1 MSSDPGENRNLG
13 SLSIQATKGTTV
25 FALFLLYVVVEVAAL
40 VAVGS
45 AIGVL
50 WTVLLLIAGSVVGL
64 VLVRS
69 QGRRVMEGLRAASR
83 GERTPAGAVADG
95 VLFAVGSVAMFVPG
109 LVTTVFGILLLLPVS
124 RWALR
129 PLVLAAAARWMPS
142 VAVATRRMRPT
153 VIDGE
158 VIGETYAGQYP
169 STSGRIIEIDGR
181 DFDKP
186 TR

>member
-1 MSSDPGENRNLG
+1 M
-13 SLSIQATKGTTV
+13 
-25 FALFLLYVVVEVAAL
+25 FALFLLYVIVEVAAL

-50 WTVLLLIAGSVVGL
+50 WTVLLLIAGSAVGL

-69 QGRRVMEGLRAASR
+69 QGRRVMDGLRSASR
-83 GERTPAGAVADG
+83 GERSPGGAVADG
-95 VLFAVGSVAMFVPG
+95 VLFAIGSVAMFVPG
-109 LVTTVFGILLLLPVS
+109 LVTTVFGILLLMPPT

-129 PLVLAAAARWMPS
+129 PLVLLAAARWMPS
-142 VAVATRRMRPT
+142 VATATSRMRPS

-158 VIGETYAGQYP
+158 IVPETSPYQGHGRVIEMDGQ
-169 STSGRIIEIDGR
+169 

>member
-1 MSSDPGENRNLG
+1 M
-13 SLSIQATKGTTV
+13 
-25 FALFLLYVVVEVAAL
+25 FALFLLYVIVEVAAL

-50 WTVLLLIAGSVVGL
+50 WTVLLLLAGSAIGL

-69 QGRRVMEGLRAASR
+69 QGKRVMEGLRSASR
-83 GERTPAGAVADG
+83 GERSPGGAVADG
-95 VLFAVGSVAMFVPG
+95 VLFAIGSVAMFVPG
-109 LVTTVFGILLLLPVS
+109 LVTTVFGILLLLPPT

-129 PLVLAAAARWMPS
+129 PLVLLAAARWMPS
-142 VAVATRRMRPT
+142 VATTASRMRPT

-158 VIGETYAGQYP
+158 VVTSP
-169 STSGRIIEIDGR
+169 SGAARPAHIIEIDGR

>member
-1 MSSDPGENRNLG
+1 M
-13 SLSIQATKGTTV
+13 

-50 WTVLLLIAGSVVGL
+50 WTVLLLIAGSAVGL

-109 LVTTVFGILLLLPVS
+109 LVTTVFGILLLLPPT

-142 VAVATRRMRPT
+142 VATATSRMRPT

-158 VIGETYAGQYP
+158 VVSESYTGPKTGDH
-169 STSGRIIEIDGR
+169 GRIIELDGR
-181 DFDKP
+181 DFDSP

>member
-1 MSSDPGENRNLG
+1 M
-13 SLSIQATKGTTV
+13 
-25 FALFLLYVVVEVAAL
+25 FALFVLYVIVEVAAL

-50 WTVLLLIAGSVVGL
+50 WTVLLLMAGSAVGL

-69 QGRRVMEGLRAASR
+69 QGKRVMDGLRSASR
-83 GERTPAGAVADG
+83 GERSPGGAVADG
-95 VLFAVGSVAMFVPG
+95 VLFAIGSVAMFVPG
-109 LVTTVFGILLLLPVS
+109 LVTTVFGILLLLPIT

-129 PLVLAAAARWMPS
+129 PLVLLAAARWMPS
-142 VAVATRRMRPT
+142 VATATSRMRPT

-158 VIGETYAGQYP
+158 VITEPAGAP
-169 STSGRIIEIDGR
+169 NAGRIIEIDGR

>member
-1 MSSDPGENRNLG
+1 M
-13 SLSIQATKGTTV
+13 
-25 FALFLLYVVVEVAAL
+25 FALFILYVIVEVAAL

-50 WTVLLLIAGSVVGL
+50 WTVLLLLAGSAVGL

-69 QGRRVMEGLRAASR
+69 QGRRVMDGLRAASR
-83 GERTPAGAVADG
+83 GERSPGAAVADG
-95 VLFAVGSVAMFVPG
+95 VLFAIGSVAMFVPG
-109 LVTTVFGILLLLPVS
+109 LVTSVFGILLLLPVT

-129 PLVLAAAARWMPS
+129 PLVLLAAARWMPS
-142 VAVATRRMRPT
+142 VATATARMRPT

-158 VIGETYAGQYP
+158 VVDEP
-169 STSGRIIEIDGR
+169 SGTPQSGLIIEHATV